1 MIDQI
6 SVIGVELLR
15 APVRLT
21 QVAEVVLLPQ
31 VLEQHVLVKKPRPTT
46 TINVSQMAKLEGLAA
61 TCRSFWYLLFLFTL
75 NREQWDALYYNR
87 LILMI

>member
-1 MIDQI
+1 MFDKV

-21 QVAEVVLLPQ
+21 QVAEVVFLPQ

-46 TINVSQMAKLEGLAA
+46 TM
-61 TCRSFWYLLFLFTL
+61 YL
-75 NREQWDALYYNR
+75 
-87 LILMI
+87 

>member
-1 MIDQI
+1 LFIPDPDPGIGFFTHPGSGGQKGTGSRIKYFSPEMFDKV

-21 QVAEVVLLPQ
+21 QVAEVVFLPQ

-46 TINVSQMAKLEGLAA
+46 TM
-61 TCRSFWYLLFLFTL
+61 YL
-75 NREQWDALYYNR
+75 
-87 LILMI
+87 